1 MNIPKRTPPFLG
13 AGTALAT
20 PFTEDGIDFSA
31 LGAMID
37 TQVASG
43 IDALILC
50 GTTGESPTLTDRE
63 YEEILAFS
71 AERIDG
77 RVPYIV
83 GCGSADTARAIAHAK
98 IAVKNKADAILVVTP
113 YYNKGTA
120 DGVVRHYHMLAEESG
135 LPTLLY
141 HVPGRTGVRLSVGT
155 VLRIAEHPLLVGIK
169 EASGDMEF
177 FASLSFALSDTL
189 TLYSGCDCLILPSLA
204 LGGGGVVSVIS
215 NLFPRETSRLCH
227 AFFEGNF
234 DEALGLAR
242 RFAPLIDLLFADV
255 NPAPLKCAL
264 ALEGICENRLRLP
277 LSPVSEGLC
286 ARIYEAVLRAK
297 E

>member
-1 MNIPKRTPPFLG
+1 MNIPKRKPPFLG
-13 AGTALAT
+13 AGSALAT
-20 PFTEDGIDFSA
+20 PFTEEGIDFFA

-37 TQVASG
+37 DQIARG

-50 GTTGESPTLTDRE
+50 GTTGESPTLSEHE

-71 AERIDG
+71 AERIGG
-77 RVPYIV
+77 RVPYLV
-83 GCGSADTARAIAHAK
+83 GCGSADTAEASLHARIAA
-98 IAVKNKADAILVVTP
+98 KNKADAILVVTP

-120 DGVVRHYHMLAEESG
+120 DGLVRHYAAVSEASG

-141 HVPGRTGVRLSVGT
+141 HIPGRTGVRLSLET
-155 VLRIAEHPLLVGIK
+155 VLRIAAHPLLVGIK
-169 EASGDMEF
+169 EASGDMEL
-177 FASLSFALSDTL
+177 FAELATELGDTL
-189 TLYSGCDCLILPSLA
+189 TLYTGCDALILPSLA
-204 LGGGGVVSVIS
+204 LGGGGVISVVS
-215 NLFPRETSRLCH
+215 NLFPREISRLCH
-227 AFFEGNF
+227 AFFEG
-234 DEALGLAR
+234 DVDGALALQR
-242 RFAPLIDLLFADV
+242 RFAPLINLLFADV

-286 ARIYEAVLRAK
+286 ARLADAINRAK

>member
-1 MNIPKRTPPFLG
+1 MNNPKRTPPFLG

-20 PFTEDGIDFSA
+20 PFTDDGIDFSA
-31 LGAMID
+31 LGTMID
-37 TQVASG
+37 TQIAAG

-50 GTTGESPTLTDRE
+50 GTTGESPTLTERE

-71 AERIDG
+71 AERIEG
-77 RVPYIV
+77 RVPFIA
-83 GCGSADTARAIAHAK
+83 GCGSADTAHAAAFSK
-98 IAVKNKADAILVVTP
+98 IAAKNRADAVLAVTP

-120 DGVVRHYHMLAEESG
+120 DGIVHHYHTLAEAG
-135 LPTLLY
+135 GIPTLLY
-141 HVPGRTGVRLSVGT
+141 HIPGRTGVRLSLQT

-177 FASLSFALSDTL
+177 FASLAFALSDTL

-227 AFFEGNF
+227 AFFEGKF
-234 DEALGLAR
+234 EEALGLAR

-277 LSPVSEGLC
+277 LSPVGEGLS
-286 ARIYEAVLRAK
+286 ARIREALLRAK

>member
-1 MNIPKRTPPFLG
+1 MNIPKRKPPFLG
-13 AGTALAT
+13 AGSALAT
-20 PFTEDGIDFSA
+20 PFTDNGIDFFA
-31 LGAMID
+31 LGEMID
-37 TQVASG
+37 DQIERG

-50 GTTGESPTLTDRE
+50 GTTGEAPTLSEHE
-63 YEEILAFS
+63 YEEILSFC
-71 AERIDG
+71 AERIGG

-83 GCGSADTARAIAHAK
+83 GCGSADTARAEAHAK
-98 IAVKNKADAILVVTP
+98 VAAKNKADAILVVTP

-120 DGVVRHYHMLAEESG
+120 DGLVRHYATVAEAGG

-169 EASGDMEF
+169 EASGDMEL
-177 FASLSFALSDTL
+177 FATLAAALGDTL
-189 TLYSGCDCLILPSLA
+189 TLYSGCDALILPSLA
-204 LGGGGVVSVIS
+204 LGGGGVISVVS
-215 NLFPRETSRLCH
+215 NLFPREISRLCH
-227 AFFEGNF
+227 AFFAGEV
-234 DEALGLAR
+234 DEALVLQR

-264 ALEGICENRLRLP
+264 ALEGVCENRLRLP
-277 LSPVSEGLC
+277 LSPVAEGLC
-286 ARIYEAVLRAK
+286 ARLADALNRAK

>member
-1 MNIPKRTPPFLG
+1 MAAKTNFQGSL
-13 AGTALAT
+13 TALVT
-20 PFTEDGIDFSA
+20 PFKNGA
-31 LGAMID
+31 LDEAAFRGLVSWQIE
-37 TQVASG
+37 QGSHGLVPV
-43 IDALILC
+43 
-50 GTTGESPTLTDRE
+50 GTTGESPTLTACE

-71 AERIDG
+71 AERIGG

-98 IAVKNKADAILVVTP
+98 LAAKNNADAILVVTP
-113 YYNKGTA
+113 YYNKGTT
-120 DGVVRHYHMLAEESG
+120 DGIVRHYHMLAEESG

-141 HVPGRTGVRLSVGT
+141 HVPGRTGVRLSAGT

-177 FASLSFALSDTL
+177 FASLSYALSDTL

-204 LGGGGVVSVIS
+204 LGGGGVVSVVS
-215 NLFPRETSRLCH
+215 NLFPREISRLCH
-227 AFFEGNF
+227 AFFEGQF
-234 DEALGLAR
+234 DEALTLAR

-264 ALEGICENRLRLP
+264 ALENICKNRLRLP

-286 ARIYEAVLRAK
+286 ERIHEALLRAK